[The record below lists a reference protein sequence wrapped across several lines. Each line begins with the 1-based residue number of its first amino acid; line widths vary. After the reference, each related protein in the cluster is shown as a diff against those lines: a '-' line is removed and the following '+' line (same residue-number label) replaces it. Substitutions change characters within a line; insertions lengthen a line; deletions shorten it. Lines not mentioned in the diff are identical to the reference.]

1 MEVHHPHHPSHKKK
15 WTEYLLEFLMLF
27 LAVFLGFVAE
37 NIREHR
43 VEAMREREYIS
54 SLARDIKND
63 MKQIDSL
70 IIEYTA
76 KRLGCDT
83 LMTELTGKEILSDSY
98 TAFKRWG
105 TVAGFSE
112 FVPNDGT
119 IEQLK
124 SSGALRLVKKKEVV
138 DKMIDYY
145 KITQL
150 IRIHQ
155 SVMNSFF
162 LQQTN
167 QHDLFNVPRLVS
179 SKGEFPVPLLS
190 TDEKGISRFYMY
202 IMQWKGFL
210 RILHT
215 EYFVLAQAKAKDL
228 LQAISK
234 EYHVEND

>member
-1 MEVHHPHHPSHKKK
+1 MEVHHPHHPLHKKK

-43 VEAMREREYIS
+43 VEAMREKEYIS

-63 MKQIDSL
+63 IKQIDSL
-70 IIEYTA
+70 SIENIS

-83 LMTELTGKEILSDSY
+83 LMTEITSKEILSDSY
-98 TAFKRWG
+98 AAFRRWG
-105 TVAGFSE
+105 TVVGFSE

-145 KITQL
+145 KVTQL

-162 LQQTN
+162 LQQMN
-167 QHDLFNVPRLVS
+167 QHDLFNVPKLIN
-179 SKGEFPVPLLS
+179 SKGEFPVALLS
-190 TDEKGISRFYMY
+190 SDEKSISHYYMY

-210 RILHT
+210 RILHD
-215 EYFVLAQAKAKDL
+215 EYFLTAQAKAKDL

>member
-1 MEVHHPHHPSHKKK
+1 
-15 WTEYLLEFLMLF
+15 MLF

-43 VEAMREREYIS
+43 VEAVREREYIS
-54 SLARDIKND
+54 SLARDINND
-63 MKQIDSL
+63 MKLIDSL
-70 IIEYTA
+70 NAEHNVT
-76 KRLGCDT
+76 RLRCDT
-83 LMTELTGKEILSDSY
+83 LLAQLTGTEILSDSY
-98 TAFKRWG
+98 SAFRRWG
-105 TVAGFSE
+105 AVAGFNE

-162 LQQTN
+162 LQQAN

-179 SKGEFPVPLLS
+179 SKGRFPVPLLS

-210 RILHT
+210 TILQH
-215 EYFVLAQAKAKDL
+215 EYFVTAQTKAKDV
-228 LQAISK
+228 LQAIEK
-234 EYHVEND
+234 EYHLENN